1 MKKGFRQYLDPEFV
15 QGFLIF
21 CVIRPGILLFALAVF
36 IDGIARS
43 LS

>member
-1 MKKGFRQYLDPEFV
+1 MKKGFRWYLDPHFV

-36 IDGIARS
+36 IGGIVEMLA
-43 LS
+43 